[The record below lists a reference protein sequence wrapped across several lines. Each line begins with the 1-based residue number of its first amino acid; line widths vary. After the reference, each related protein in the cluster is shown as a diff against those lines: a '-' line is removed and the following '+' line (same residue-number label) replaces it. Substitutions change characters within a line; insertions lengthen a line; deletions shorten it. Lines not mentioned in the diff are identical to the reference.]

1 MIRRLLAILAITL
14 AAPSYAQ
21 EQAPAAPGAAPSVAP
36 PSVTPPGTP
45 AAPARKPSPMKFEW
59 VKEGPADV
67 CRDKCREW
75 VSAAGEITP
84 DTPRDFVALAQSR
97 DLRGATVVLDS
108 SGGAVIPA
116 LALGRIFRRLA
127 VSTTVGKTVRLSAAG
142 GQSPDERASLS
153 PRGVCASM
161 CVFVLLGG
169 ARRHVPLEGRVF
181 VHQIWPSAKR
191 EDAFAGTYSAGDL
204 VRTQRELGLLA
215 QYTADMGADISL
227 FETAMRIP
235 PWENARPLSNEE
247 ITRMR
252 LQNAENPFMPPLAG
266 IVTEPRAL
274 AAVAAGQT
282 VIVGDRGW
290 VVTENAGARAV
301 TRKLPITVE
310 GEQIGSFELSFSC
323 AEPPGRYAA
332 VYTETRRVADSSG
345 KDRLATI
352 LVAAGKE
359 RVTLKVESSDQAD
372 TGSEMRSVARGPV
385 SSALVEALTDAN
397 GPVLTLATLT
407 TAKARTAI
415 RIGNSGF
422 GEGFSQVMANCP
434 K

>member
-14 AAPSYAQ
+14 AAPSFAQ
-21 EQAPAAPGAAPSVAP
+21 EQAPAPAQPG
-36 PSVTPPGTP
+36 P
-45 AAPARKPSPMKFEW
+45 AAPAAAARKPSPMKFEW
-59 VKEGPADV
+59 VKEGPAES
-67 CRDKCREW
+67 CRDRCREW

-97 DLRGATVVLDS
+97 DLRGATIVLDS

-127 VSTTVGKTVRLSAAG
+127 VSTTVGKTVKLTAV
-142 GQSPDERASLS
+142 GQGTDERASLS

-215 QYTADMGADISL
+215 QYTADMGGDIAL

-252 LQNAENPFMPPLAG
+252 LQNAENPFLPPLAG
-266 IVTEPRAL
+266 IVTDPRAL

-290 VVTENAGARAV
+290 VITETAGARAL

-323 AEPPGRYAA
+323 AEPPARYAA
-332 VYTETRRVADSSG
+332 VYTETRRMVDSSS

-359 RVTLKVESSDQAD
+359 RVTLKVESSDQEGA
-372 TGSEMRSVARGPV
+372 GNEVRSVARGPV
-385 SSALVEALTDAN
+385 SQALVDALTEAN
-397 GPVLTLATLT
+397 GPALTLATLT